1 MKIYYFLVFS
11 VYHIGLIYIYI
22 YSSMHDHDVNAC
34 MCNHYKY
41 LQFSRY
47 FADMSSSVEI
57 IGYNPATARIKYR
70 NEAGEAVLTSTTRL
84 PFELEVTDRVCTYLN
99 GRDLAR
105 YCLTCRETEVGVSE
119 IHILLSILK
128 TRYTAEV
135 EKEAR
140 ADFHA
145 EFGF

>member
-1 MKIYYFLVFS
+1 
-11 VYHIGLIYIYI
+11 
-22 YSSMHDHDVNAC
+22 
-34 MCNHYKY
+34 
-41 LQFSRY
+41 
-47 FADMSSSVEI
+47 MSSSVEI

-70 NEAGEAVLTSTTRL
+70 NEAGEEVLTSTIRL
-84 PFELEVTDRVCTYLN
+84 PFVEEVTDRVCTYLN

-119 IHILLSILK
+119 INILLSILK

>member
-70 NEAGEAVLTSTTRL
+70 NEAGEEVLTSTIRL
-84 PFELEVTDRVCTYLN
+84 PFVVEVTDRVCTYLN

-119 IHILLSILK
+119 INILLSILK

>member
-1 MKIYYFLVFS
+1 ML
-11 VYHIGLIYIYI
+11 
-22 YSSMHDHDVNAC
+22 AC
-34 MCNHYKY
+34 ATIIY

-47 FADMSSSVEI
+47 FAGMSSSVEI

-70 NEAGEAVLTSTTRL
+70 NEAGEEVLTSTIRL
-84 PFELEVTDRVCTYLN
+84 PFVEEVTSLVCTYFN

-105 YCLTCRETEVGVSE
+105 YCLTCRETVVGVSE
-119 IHILLSILK
+119 INILLSILK
-128 TRYTAEV
+128 NRYTAEV
-135 EKEAR
+135 ENEAR